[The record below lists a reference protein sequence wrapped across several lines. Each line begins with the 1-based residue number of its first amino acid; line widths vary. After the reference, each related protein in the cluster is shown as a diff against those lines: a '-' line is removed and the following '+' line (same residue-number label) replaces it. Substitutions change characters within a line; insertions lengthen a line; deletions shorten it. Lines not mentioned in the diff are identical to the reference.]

1 MVVVYDVSIG
11 PPDDLATTDDETEQ
25 GVLGFMESV
34 EGGFKIAGEE
44 YACVLGTISG
54 GRVVVVQ
61 P

>member
-11 PPDDLATTDDETEQ
+11 PLDDLATTGGETEQ
-25 GVLGFMESV
+25 DVLDFTEFTGV
-34 EGGFKIAGEE
+34 FKIAGEE
-44 YACVLGTISG
+44 YASIFGIVGG